1 LQDFLLD
8 FTNRTP
14 LQVVSRLA
22 LDFKA
27 GSCGAEILDAYDR
40 FLGMLADNDKRDY
53 LKKLGV
59 EDALEDEIFNE
70 ARAIGN
76 DFQDALTKLLFHSDA
91 DLTAA
96 AQRYGVF

>member
-1 LQDFLLD
+1 
-8 FTNRTP
+8 
-14 LQVVSRLA
+14 
-22 LDFKA
+22 
-27 GSCGAEILDAYDR
+27 
-40 FLGMLADNDKRDY
+40 MLADNDKRDY